1 MPSGRLTMNEQF
13 CSAKLGDFVQLVN
26 FQKAFM
32 LLFCLLN
39 FVFSLV
45 ATLGNILLIRA
56 LVKASSIPIIVKKLF
71 LNLAISDLAVGLLV
85 QLMAGIISAVM
96 LNMASIKGDYN
107 LTPFCPAVLN
117 VYSYV
122 LFLLGTAS
130 FLTVTTIAV
139 DRLLAI
145 SLHLRYQE
153 LITPKRVTILLISLW
168 LISCITAFIYILLPK
183 SNEMSAAVISLIG
196 YVLTTVAYVRVYKVV
211 KYHQNQ
217 IYSQNQLQVEQK
229 REEIRQKK
237 SAYNALFVYLVF
249 LACYLPFLPSTILY
263 LTNTSEI
270 SFLVAQSVSV
280 FLICLNSSLN
290 PLLYCWR
297 YREIREIVKNTV
309 KKLFSMDENMT

>member
-13 CSAKLGDFVQLVN
+13 CIAKLGDFVQLVN

-32 LLFCLLN
+32 LVFCLLN

-45 ATLGNILLIRA
+45 ATLGKMLLIRA

-96 LNMASIKGDYN
+96 LNMASKGDYN
-107 LTPFCPAVLN
+107 LTPFCPVVLN

-130 FLTVTTIAV
+130 FLTVTTIAI
-139 DRLLAI
+139 DRLFAI

-153 LITPKRVTILLISLW
+153 LITPKRVTIVLISLW

-183 SNEMSAAVISLIG
+183 RNEMVAAVISLIG
-196 YVLTTVAYVRVYKVV
+196 YVLTTLSD
-211 KYHQNQ
+211 N
-217 IYSQNQLQVEQK
+217 
-229 REEIRQKK
+229 
-237 SAYNALFVYLVF
+237 
-249 LACYLPFLPSTILY
+249 FLP
-263 LTNTSEI
+263 
-270 SFLVAQSVSV
+270 
-280 FLICLNSSLN
+280 
-290 PLLYCWR
+290 
-297 YREIREIVKNTV
+297 
-309 KKLFSMDENMT
+309 KL

>member
-13 CSAKLGDFVQLVN
+13 CIAKLGDFVQLVN

-32 LLFCLLN
+32 LVFCLLN

-45 ATLGNILLIRA
+45 ATLGNMLLIRA

-96 LNMASIKGDYN
+96 LNMASKGDYN

-122 LFLLGTAS
+122 LFLLGSAS

-153 LITPKRVTILLISLW
+153 LITPKRVIIVLISLW
-168 LISCITAFIYILLPK
+168 LTSCITAFIYVFLPT
-183 SNEMSAAVISLIG
+183 SHDIVTAVTLMIG
-196 YVLTTVAYVRVYKVV
+196 HILTTVAYVRIYKVV
-211 KYHQNQ
+211 KYLRIRYTAKISFTISKQGR
-217 IYSQNQLQVEQK
+217 YSDK
-229 REEIRQKK
+229 RSPPIM
-237 SAYNALFVYLVF
+237 
-249 LACYLPFLPSTILY
+249 LY
-263 LTNTSEI
+263 LSI
-270 SFLVAQSVSV
+270 
-280 FLICLNSSLN
+280 
-290 PLLYCWR
+290 
-297 YREIREIVKNTV
+297 
-309 KKLFSMDENMT
+309 LFF